1 MFNWVSGKKDNKDQ
15 ESPKANTND
24 LNYYFSVVTG
34 TDPNGD
40 TVKEG
45 DYVQLKG
52 HQCLSKKYAGCVVES
67 EATVSDNVYA
77 YVLGRTNSDEEAQHT
92 LLGGGSN
99 LLIATDR
106 GGVVRTRKCDSRLFQ
121 TIPQASVNFVTK
133 VLKEFAA
140 DAPIVS
146 LVAGGLVRP
155 RAHCEIGYGS
165 KSFKKLSF
173 ASSNDSFL
181 APLIVLA
188 INEKKVTLGGVSTK
202 DTLVHETTTYTN
214 LVCAV

>member
-1 MFNWVSGKKDNKDQ
+1 MFSWVSGKKDNKNQD
-15 ESPKANTND
+15 SPKANTDD
-24 LNYYFSVVTG
+24 LNYYFKVVTG

-45 DYVQLKG
+45 DYVQLKA
-52 HQCLSKKYAGCVVES
+52 HQCLPKKYGGCVVES

-77 YVLGRTNSDEEAQHT
+77 YVLGRSNSDEGAQHT
-92 LLGGGSN
+92 ALGGGSN

-121 TIPQASVNFVTK
+121 TIPKTSVNFVTK
-133 VLKEFAA
+133 VLKEFVA
-140 DAPIVS
+140 DAPTVS
-146 LVAGGLVRP
+146 LVAGGLVRA
-155 RAHCEIGYGS
+155 RAHYEIGS
-165 KSFKKLSF
+165 KSFKMLSF

-188 INEKKVTLGGVSTK
+188 INENKVTLGGVSTK
-202 DTLVHETTTYTN
+202 DSLFHETTSYTN